1 MMTPLAIADAQRI
14 GSVDSV
20 SPDEID
26 VLLDIE
32 APNDVALNAGVPR
45 PFPRINSYVLIP
57 SDSGFLVAQIE
68 WIKIERSQYP
78 KRKGLQDFGIIDLP
92 FPLRKMSLNPLGV
105 LRENVGEPAKP
116 PYSFS
121 RGVEVFPTVGD
132 PVLLPS
138 QTELKCIVE
147 SGDNRRVKIG
157 VSPLAGN
164 AVVSVDPDRLFGRHL
179 AILGNTGSG
188 KSCSVAGVIRWSID
202 AVKREIACLKCDQP
216 REINSRF
223 IILDP
228 NGEYSQAFQ
237 DMDNVRVFAVQE
249 DKKNKVEQLQV
260 PLWLWNS
267 SEWCAFT
274 QASSR
279 AQRPVLIQALRTVR
293 DGTLDAALTPSA
305 DMRRYLRTLVD
316 IIRIELA
323 SGEPWAAGQ
332 KNYGKR
338 KGFYDGLV
346 TWKRDATDDASFSKE
361 EKNALSELNA
371 KFDTM
376 ISAHVITPQ
385 VQWPSYLFDK
395 ATITE
400 LMAIISK
407 AHSAFGGSDRD
418 VLPIDADI
426 PRPFTGDSFLRSIQ
440 ANAELLK
447 STEYVETMLT
457 RIRTLLSDSRMKV
470 ITNCS
475 PDLTLQ
481 KWLETYICPTN
492 SADGSITVIDLS
504 LVPAEVIHIVTAV
517 IARMTLEALQRYRHL
532 NDGKTFPTTLIM
544 EEAHTFIRKYASD
557 AEETVAYSMCT
568 QVFEKIAREGRKFGL
583 GLVLSSQRP
592 SELSQTVLSQCNTF
606 LLHRISNDRDQDLVN
621 KLVPDNLRGL
631 LRELPSLPSQ
641 KAILLGWASE
651 LPVLVQMNYL
661 EAAQR
666 PKSDDPEYWK
676 IWTDTGENARTVD
689 WGAVANNWQEKESDV
704 DEGME
709 LDEVD
714 IEQQEKD
721 DSDYGDYLCH
731 EQKDRQAFSSV
742 TAVEE
747 TDDDDLPF

>member
-14 GSVDSV
+14 GSVDFV
-20 SPDEID
+20 SPDEIK

-32 APNDVALNAGVPR
+32 APNDVALNAGAPR

-57 SDSGFLVAQIE
+57 SDGGFLVAQIE
-68 WIKIERSQYP
+68 WITIERSQYP
-78 KRKGLQDFGIIDLP
+78 KRRGLQDFGVIDLP

-121 RGVEVFPTVGD
+121 RGVELFPTVGAS
-132 PVLLPS
+132 VLLPS
-138 QTELKCIVE
+138 QIELKFIVE

-164 AVVSVDPDRLFGRHL
+164 AEVCVDPDRLFGRHL

-188 KSCSVAGVIRWSID
+188 KSCSVAGVIRWSIE
-202 AVKREIACLKCDQP
+202 AAKREIACPECGQP
-216 REINSRF
+216 RTINSRF

-228 NGEYSQAFQ
+228 NGEYSQAFK
-237 DMDNVRVFAVQE
+237 DMDNVRVFAVGA
-249 DKKNKVEQLQV
+249 DPPKKVEQLQV

-293 DGTLDAALTPSA
+293 DGTLDVTLTPST

-323 SGEPWAAGQ
+323 NGEPWAAGQ

-338 KGFYDGLV
+338 KGFYDGLI
-346 TWKRDATDDASFSKE
+346 TWKRDTSDDASFSQQ
-361 EKNALSELNA
+361 EKDALSELNA
-371 KFDTM
+371 KLDTM
-376 ISAHVITPQ
+376 ILTHIQTPQ
-385 VQWPSYLFDK
+385 NQYPSCLFDQT
-395 ATITE
+395 TITE
-400 LMAIISK
+400 LMEITSK
-407 AHSAFGGSDRD
+407 AHSAFGGSERD
-418 VLPIDADI
+418 ALPIDADI
-426 PRPFTGDSFLRSIQ
+426 PRPFTGDLFLRSIQ
-440 ANAELLK
+440 ANAELLR

-492 SADGSITVIDLS
+492 SANGSITVIDLS

-517 IARMTLEALQRYRHL
+517 VARMILEALQRYRHL
-532 NDGKTFPTTLIM
+532 NVGKTLPTTLVM
-544 EEAHTFIRKYASD
+544 EEAHTFIRKYASN
-557 AEETVAYSMCT
+557 AEETASYSMCT

-661 EAAQR
+661 EEAYR
-666 PKSDDPEYWK
+666 PKSNDPKYWK
-676 IWTDTGENARTVD
+676 IWTDTEENARTVD
-689 WGAVANNWQEKESDV
+689 WGTIADSWQEKEPDV
-704 DEGME
+704 DAVQE
-709 LDEVD
+709 LNEEAR
-714 IEQQEKD
+714 EQQEED
-721 DSDYGDYLCH
+721 NSDYDVYLCH
-731 EQKDRQAFSSV
+731 EQKDQQVISNTDS
-742 TAVEE
+742 E
-747 TDDDDLPF
+747 TDDEELPF

>member
-1 MMTPLAIADAQRI
+1 MMTPLAIADSLRI
-14 GSVDSV
+14 GNVDFV
-20 SPDEID
+20 SPDEIK
-26 VLLDIE
+26 VLIDIE
-32 APNDVALNAGVPR
+32 APNNVALNAGVPR

-57 SDSGFLVAQIE
+57 SESGFMVAQIE
-68 WIKIERSQYP
+68 WITIERSQYP
-78 KRKGLQDFGIIDLP
+78 KRKGLQDFGLIDLP
-92 FPLRKMSLNPLGV
+92 FPLRKMSVNPLGV
-105 LRENVGEPAKP
+105 LHENVERSEKP
-116 PYSFS
+116 RYTFS

-138 QTELKCIVE
+138 QIELKSIVE

-164 AVVSVDPDRLFGRHL
+164 AEVMVDPDRLFGRHL

-188 KSCSVAGVIRWSID
+188 KSCTVAGVIRWSIE
-202 AVKREIACLKCDQP
+202 AAKREVSCHECGQP
-216 REINSRF
+216 RKVNSRF

-228 NGEYSQAFQ
+228 NGEYSRAFK
-237 DMDNVRVFAVQE
+237 DMDNVRVFAVESDLQ
-249 DKKNKVEQLQV
+249 NNVEQLQV

-267 SEWCAFT
+267 SEWCTFT

-279 AQRPVLIQALRTVR
+279 TQRPVLIQALRTVR
-293 DGTLDAALTPSA
+293 DGTLDIALTPST

-323 SGEPWAAGQ
+323 NGEPWAAGQ
-332 KNYGKR
+332 KNFGKR
-338 KGFYDGLV
+338 KGFYEGLV
-346 TWKRDATDDASFSKE
+346 AWRTGTTEEDSFSQI
-361 EKNALSELNA
+361 EKDALNDLNIKLDSMIA
-371 KFDTM
+371 LHTNKF
-376 ISAHVITPQ
+376 S
-385 VQWPSYLFDK
+385 SYLFDRT
-395 ATITE
+395 TITE
-400 LMAIISK
+400 LMEVISK

-418 VLPIDADI
+418 ILPIDADI
-426 PRPFTGDSFLRSIQ
+426 PRPFTGDLFLRSIQ
-440 ANAELLK
+440 SNAELLK

-481 KWLETYICPTN
+481 KWLEMYICPTN
-492 SADGSITVIDLS
+492 SSDGSITVIDLS

-532 NDGKTFPTTLIM
+532 NGGKTLPTTLVM
-544 EEAHTFIRKYASD
+544 EEAHTFIRKYIND
-557 AEETVAYSMCT
+557 AEETAAYSMCT

-661 EAAQR
+661 EEAHR

-676 IWTDTGENARTVD
+676 TWTDIEDDACTVD
-689 WGAVANNWQEKESDV
+689 WGNIADIWQEKVPDV
-704 DEGME
+704 DEEQG
-709 LDEVD
+709 LDEEV
-714 IEQQEKD
+714 IEQQGKYY
-721 DSDYGDYLCH
+721 SDYGDYICH
-731 EQKDRQAFSSV
+731 EQKDWQAMSNTYDDSE
-742 TAVEE
+742 TEE
-747 TDDDDLPF
+747 ELPF

>member
-1 MMTPLAIADAQRI
+1 MMTPLAIVDAQRI
-14 GSVDSV
+14 GSVDFV
-20 SPDEID
+20 SPDEIK

-32 APNDVALNAGVPR
+32 SPNDVALNAGVPR

-57 SDSGFLVAQIE
+57 SDSGLLVAQIE
-68 WIKIERSQYP
+68 WITIERSQYP
-78 KRKGLQDFGIIDLP
+78 KRKGLQDFGLIDLP

-105 LRENVGEPAKP
+105 LCENVGVTAKP

-138 QTELKCIVE
+138 QIELKSIVE

-164 AVVSVDPDRLFGRHL
+164 AEVCVDPDRLFGRHL

-188 KSCSVAGVIRWSID
+188 KSCSVAGVIRWSIE
-202 AVKREIACLKCDQP
+202 AAKREIACPKCGQT
-216 REINSRF
+216 RKINSRF

-228 NGEYSQAFQ
+228 NGEYSQAFK
-237 DMDNVRVFAVQE
+237 DMDNVRVFAVE
-249 DKKNKVEQLQV
+249 ADPKNKVEQLQV

-279 AQRPVLIQALRTVR
+279 TQRPVLIQALRTVR
-293 DGTLDAALTPSA
+293 DGTLNVTLTPSA

-316 IIRIELA
+316 IIRIEL
-323 SGEPWAAGQ
+323 SNGEPWAAGQ

-346 TWKRDATDDASFSKE
+346 AWRNDTVEDVSFSQP
-361 EKNALSELNA
+361 EKKALSDLNL
-371 KFDTM
+371 KLDSM
-376 ISAHVITPQ
+376 IAAHTQ
-385 VQWPSYLFDK
+385 QYASYLFGQ

-400 LMAIISK
+400 LLDLTSK

-426 PRPFTGDSFLRSIQ
+426 PRPFTGDLFLRSIQ
-440 ANAELLK
+440 ANAELLN

-470 ITNCS
+470 ITNCA

-517 IARMTLEALQRYRHL
+517 IARMTLEVLQRYRHS
-532 NDGKTFPTTLIM
+532 NSGKTLPTTLVM

-557 AEETVAYSMCT
+557 AEGTATYSMCT

-592 SELSQTVLSQCNTF
+592 SELSQTVLSQCNSF
-606 LLHRISNDRDQDLVN
+606 LLHRISNDRDQELVN

-651 LPVLVQMNYL
+651 LPVLIQMNYL
-661 EAAQR
+661 EEAHR

-676 IWTDTGENARTVD
+676 IWTDNEENARTVD
-689 WGAVANNWQEKESDV
+689 WSTIADSWQEKEPGSDV
-704 DEGME
+704 DQG
-709 LDEVD
+709 LDEEAT
-714 IEQQEKD
+714 EQQEND
-721 DSDYGDYLCH
+721 NSDYGDYICH
-731 EQKDRQAFSSV
+731 VQKDQQAMSNINTGSEIDD
-742 TAVEE
+742 EE
-747 TDDDDLPF
+747 LPF